1 MTEDVAISAR
11 KLGKTYRIWDRPSS
25 RLFSPAF
32 EMIAGLLP
40 RSSKIAQRINSR
52 ARRHYRDF
60 HALDDVSFELKR
72 GSALGIVG
80 RNGSGKS
87 TLLQILAGTLQPTS
101 GSFETNGRIA
111 ALLELGSGF
120 NPEFT
125 GRENVFLNAALYGL
139 SKKDTEARMDAI
151 IAFADIGEFM
161 DDPVKTYSSGM
172 ALRLAFAVIA
182 HVEADILIVDEA
194 LAVGDVF
201 FAQRC
206 MRWLAEFR
214 KQGSLL
220 FVTHQAADLTSLCDS
235 AIWLHNGRIQ
245 RKGEAK
251 QVSEDYLAF
260 FNQQEAG
267 VSHHS
272 TRTRSE
278 PVPPGDGITESECE
292 KRLVEKS
299 RAASNSDVSAFEFD
313 LEASGF
319 GTGRATITGVR
330 FTDQSGTV
338 ISSFNGGEIVQLIVA
353 AEAHEDLEN
362 VILGFYL
369 KNRLGQYLFG
379 ENTFL
384 HTQDNP
390 VSVRKGSVIE
400 ATFRFRIPLLPK
412 GSYVVTPAIASG
424 SLDNHAQHHWIHE
437 ALAIE
442 SHQAYVHRGLVG
454 IPMHAVSCVATERN
468 KTCDVEST

>member
-1 MTEDVAISAR
+1 MTEDIAVSVQGLSKA
-11 KLGKTYRIWDRPSS
+11 YRIWDRPSS
-25 RLFSPAF
+25 RLVSPTLETLSRSF
-32 EMIAGLLP
+32 P
-40 RSSKIAQRINSR
+40 RGSR
-52 ARRHYRDF
+52 LEKWLGARSRTHYRDF
-60 HALDDVSFELKR
+60 HALKEISFELKS

-87 TLLQILAGTLQPTS
+87 TLLQILAGTLQPTD
-101 GSFETNGRIA
+101 GSFKTKGRVA

-139 SKKDTEARMDAI
+139 SKKETQSKMDAI
-151 IAFADIGEFM
+151 IAFAEIGDFM

-206 MRWLAEFR
+206 MRWLKEFR
-214 KQGSLL
+214 KKGSLL
-220 FVTHQAADLTSLCDS
+220 FVTHQAADLTSLCDN

-245 RKGEAK
+245 MIDNAK
-251 QVSEDYLAF
+251 HVSENYLAF

-267 VSHHS
+267 V
-272 TRTRSE
+272 TQDPPPNRSVS
-278 PVPPGDGITESECE
+278 PESKGRERKLE
-292 KRLVEKS
+292 ETQISKT
-299 RAASNSDVSAFEFD
+299 RAAVQRDVTAFDFD
-313 LEASGF
+313 LEAPGF
-319 GTGRATITGVR
+319 GTGRATIAGVE
-330 FTDQSGTV
+330 FTDESGKPM
-338 ISSFNGGEIVQLIVA
+338 SSFNGGEVVQLIVIA
-353 AEAHEDLEN
+353 VAHEDLEN

-384 HTQDNP
+384 HTLDEP
-390 VSVRKGSVIE
+390 IKAAKGSRIE
-400 ATFRFRIPLLPK
+400 AAFRFRIPLLPK

-424 SLDNHAQHHWIHE
+424 SLENHAQHHWIHE

-442 SHQAYVHRGLVG
+442 SHQEYVHRGLVG
-454 IPMHAVSCVATERN
+454 IPMHGVSCTVSPPAVSHVPRR
-468 KTCDVEST
+468 S